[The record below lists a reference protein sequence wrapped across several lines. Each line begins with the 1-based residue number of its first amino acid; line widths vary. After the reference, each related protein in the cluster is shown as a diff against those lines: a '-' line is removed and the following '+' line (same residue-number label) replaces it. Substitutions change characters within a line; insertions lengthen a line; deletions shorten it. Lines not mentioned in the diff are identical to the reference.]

1 MDEAAQKGLVTR
13 QRRWEARNE
22 KRRQKALEEEVK
34 AARIKAEDEKYMKEA
49 IKQAKK
55 AAKIGD
61 VPIGC
66 VLVKDGEIIARGYN
80 RRNADKTVLS
90 HAEVTS
96 IKRACKKE
104 GDWRLEDCTLYV
116 TLEPC
121 PMCAGAIVQ
130 ARIPRVVIGSMNSK
144 AGCAGSVLNLLK
156 EPGFNHQAQVVTG
169 ILEEECSEMMS
180 SFFTEL
186 CLDGCCQTARARAA
200 HDHVDRAYLVR
211 IFRRFGSGSGPERG
225 NVLLGRTGGLE
236 RCRRC
241 V

>member
-22 KRRQKALEEEVK
+22 KRRQKALEEEAK

-130 ARIPRVVIGSMNSK
+130 ARIPEVVIGAMNPK
-144 AGCAGSVLNLLK
+144 AGCAGSIINLLQMDRL
-156 EPGFNHQAQVVTG
+156 NHRVRMETG
-169 ILEEECSEMMS
+169 IMEEDCQKLLKDFFKDLRQKKKAEKKS
-180 SFFTEL
+180 SNE
-186 CLDGCCQTARARAA
+186 
-200 HDHVDRAYLVR
+200 
-211 IFRRFGSGSGPERG
+211 S
-225 NVLLGRTGGLE
+225 
-236 RCRRC
+236 
-241 V
+241 